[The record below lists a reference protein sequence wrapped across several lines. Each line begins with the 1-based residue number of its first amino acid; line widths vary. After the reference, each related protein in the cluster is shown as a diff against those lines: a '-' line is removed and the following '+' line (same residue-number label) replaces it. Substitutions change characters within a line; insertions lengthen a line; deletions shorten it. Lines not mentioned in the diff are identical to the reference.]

1 VLPRVIIH
9 NSISIDGSLTSF
21 EPNMELHY
29 RIAGDYKPQAHL
41 VGSNTVEAGVRLY
54 ERGVPPED
62 EKDFKKP
69 ERSES
74 LPFWVIPDTKGMLKG
89 LLHACRR
96 FEFCRDV
103 ILLIS
108 ETTPKEYV
116 EHLRERDYAYHIV
129 GKNRVNLADS
139 LELLSAKYNVKKVLT
154 DTGRILGNL
163 LVEQNLV
170 SELSLLVHPVIV
182 GRKSYKIFG
191 DIKKSP
197 RLRLYRKEVFPK
209 GYVWLAYRVHG

>member
-1 VLPRVIIH
+1 MLPRVIIH
-9 NSISIDGSLTSF
+9 NSISLDGSLTSF

-89 LLHACRR
+89 LLHTCRR

-103 ILLIS
+103 IVLVS
-108 ETTPKEYV
+108 ETTPNEYLTHLKERNYV
-116 EHLRERDYAYHIV
+116 YHMV
-129 GKNRVNLADS
+129 GKKHIDLEKSLA
-139 LELLSAKYNVKKVLT
+139 LLSSKYKVKKVLT
-154 DTGRILGNL
+154 DTGRTLGNL
-163 LVEQNLV
+163 LIEQSLV

-191 DIKKSP
+191 NIKKSP

-209 GYVWLAYRVHG
+209 GYVWLAYKVHG

>member
-1 VLPRVIIH
+1 MLPRVIIH
-9 NSISIDGSLTSF
+9 NSISLDGSLTGF

-29 RIAGDYKPQAHL
+29 RIAGDYKPQAHFI
-41 VGSNTVEAGVRLY
+41 GSNTVRAGARLY
-54 ERGVPPED
+54 GNGVPPE
-62 EKDFKKP
+62 EKSDLQRP
-69 ERSES
+69 ERSKS
-74 LPFWVIPDTKGMLKG
+74 LPYWVIPDTKGMLKG
-89 LLHACRR
+89 LLHTCRR

-129 GKNRVNLADS
+129 GKNHVNLADS
-139 LELLSAKYNVKKVLT
+139 LELLSAQYKVKKVLT

-163 LVEQNLV
+163 LVEQSLV

-182 GRKSYKIFG
+182 GRKSYKIFCNV
-191 DIKKSP
+191 KKSP
-197 RLRLYRKEVFPK
+197 KLRLCGEEVFPK
-209 GYVWLAYRVHG
+209 GYVWLAYKVHG

>member
-1 VLPRVIIH
+1 
-9 NSISIDGSLTSF
+9 
-21 EPNMELHY
+21 MELHY

-54 ERGVPPED
+54 ERGVPPEA

-89 LLHACRR
+89 LLHTCRR

-103 ILLIS
+103 IVLVS
-108 ETTPKEYV
+108 ETTPNEYLKHLKERNYV
-116 EHLRERDYAYHIV
+116 YHMV
-129 GKNRVNLADS
+129 GKKHIDLEKSLA
-139 LELLSAKYNVKKVLT
+139 LLSLQYKVKQVLT
-154 DTGRILGNL
+154 DTGRTLGNL
-163 LVEQNLV
+163 LIEQSLV

-191 DIKKSP
+191 NIKKSP
-197 RLRLYRKEVFPK
+197 GLRLYRKEVFPK
-209 GYVWLAYRVHG
+209 GYVWLAYKVHG